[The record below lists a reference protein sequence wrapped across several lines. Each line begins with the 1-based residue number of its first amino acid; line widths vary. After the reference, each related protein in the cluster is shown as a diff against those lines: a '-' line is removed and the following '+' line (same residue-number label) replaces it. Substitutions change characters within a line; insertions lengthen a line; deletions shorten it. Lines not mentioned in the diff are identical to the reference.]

1 MPDDRVELFCLEC
14 AQLLVC
20 LQAFSMHM
28 TAALVLGRTKV

>member
-1 MPDDRVELFCLEC
+1 MLDDRVELFCLQC

-28 TAALVLGRTKV
+28 TVALVLGCTKV